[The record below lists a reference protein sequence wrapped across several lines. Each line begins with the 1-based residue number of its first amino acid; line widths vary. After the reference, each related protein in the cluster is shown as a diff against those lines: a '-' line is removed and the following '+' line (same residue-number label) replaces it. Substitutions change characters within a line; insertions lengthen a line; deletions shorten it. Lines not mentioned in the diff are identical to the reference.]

1 MSDEMIKPN
10 DSDDTQEISTDQLG
24 SAVGGVGGSSM
35 SESSELDYLKLQ
47 TTQSNDTQQAEAVS
61 NILKRISDTD
71 EQVTQN
77 MK

>member
-24 SAVGGVGGSSM
+24 SAVGGGGSSM

-61 NILKRISDTD
+61 NILKRISDTN